1 MAMETKKEK
10 TLRLEPDQLV
20 FTIGRNEDNDLY
32 LNSPQ
37 VSRFHAQINRL
48 NDTAVEIEDLDSKY
62 GTLVNGR
69 RITRQVLRDKDR
81 VLVGIFEFQVLISPD
96 GVSLKFPTKKPEGNF
111 VAEYDLTL
119 HTSLL
124 IGRGKNCTVI
134 LDLQQISRSHSRIEK
149 SGENDYV
156 VLDLGSTN
164 GTFVNG
170 RRIEK
175 KLLKNRDILQI
186 GPIRFLFA
194 DGKVYQLNEKDVVR
208 LDTVN
213 VSKTL
218 RGNTIL
224 HDASLSILPRE
235 FVGILGPSGAGK
247 STLMSVMN
255 GNLLPTT
262 GRVTLNGMD
271 FNKNYNAFKNL
282 IGFVPQED
290 IVHPEL
296 TVFDS
301 LYFAAELRLPEDMNH
316 EEKRK
321 RVDTVLSILELE
333 ERKHTPVH
341 NLSGGQK
348 KRVNLGVELL
358 TEPSILFLDEPTS
371 GLDPGLAQKMMQLF
385 RRIADSGQTVIMC
398 THDLDEIMLFDQVA
412 IIYEGDLVFFGPP
425 GDLIGYFKVEKPNDV
440 YNRLAYPPEGGW
452 VQRFKGSIFYKD
464 YIVGRLKVARSAD
477 GTDEKTKDGASNPF
491 ESMIFF
497 NPAFSRWRQF
507 KTLSRRYL
515 HILLKDRVNVTL
527 LLGQAPVI
535 ALLLVLVFLNY
546 RNVWSL
552 LFCFSLTAIWFGCIN
567 SIKEITKEKHIYARE
582 RVVSLKVV
590 PYVFSKIAILFS
602 LCLIQCL
609 VLVAGVSAL
618 VHIEG
623 SVFMMFWVIFL
634 SSIAGLSMGLFIS
647 ALVDTTDK
655 ALAVLPLVL
664 IPQILFSGTVVD
676 IDNMIPFSQGVS
688 NAMICRWSYG
698 LLKKISVW
706 DKGFVWD
713 GDLLILAAFIP
724 VFIGLTLYFQKRKD
738 LKR

>member
-1 MAMETKKEK
+1 MAADVKKEK
-10 TLRLEPDQLV
+10 AIPLDPAKLV

-48 NDTAVEIEDLDSKY
+48 NDAAIEIEDLDSKY

-81 VLVGIFEFQVLISPD
+81 VLIGIFEFQIQITPNGIALR
-96 GVSLKFPTKKPEGNF
+96 FPTKKPEGNF

-124 IGRGKNCTVI
+124 IGRGKNSTVV
-134 LDLQQISRSHSRIEK
+134 LNSQQVSRSHTRIEK
-149 SGENDYV
+149 SGEGEYT

-170 RRIEK
+170 KRIEK
-175 KLLKNRDILQI
+175 KLLKNRDILQV

-208 LDTVN
+208 LDIVN
-213 VSKTL
+213 TSKSIHGTEIL
-218 RGNTIL
+218 RDT
-224 HDASLSILPRE
+224 SLSILPRE

-262 GRVTLNGMD
+262 GKVTLNSMD

-296 TVFDS
+296 TVFDT
-301 LYFAAELRLPEDMNH
+301 LYYAAELRLPEDMNP
-316 EEKRK
+316 EEKKK
-321 RVDTVLSILELE
+321 RVDTVISILELE
-333 ERKHTPVH
+333 ERKHTPIH

-398 THDLDEIMLFDQVA
+398 THDLDEIMLCDQVA
-412 IIYEGDLVFFGPP
+412 ILYEGDLVYFGPP

-464 YIVGRLKVARSAD
+464 FIVGRLKVAK
-477 GTDEKTKDGASNPF
+477 GGVTGDEKTKDGVANPF

-497 NPAFSRWRQF
+497 NPTFSAFRQF
-507 KTLSRRYL
+507 KTLARRYL
-515 HILLKDRVNVTL
+515 HILLKDRMNVAL

-535 ALLLVLVFLNY
+535 AVLLVLVFLNY

-567 SIKEITKEKHIYARE
+567 SIKEITKEKHIYTRE
-582 RVVSLKVV
+582 RVVSLKVA
-590 PYVFSKIAILFS
+590 PYVFSKIAILFV

-609 VLVAGVSAL
+609 ILIAVVASL

-623 SVFMMFWVIFL
+623 SSFMMFGVIFL
-634 SSIAGLSMGLFIS
+634 SSLGGLTLGLFIS

-655 ALAVLPLVL
+655 ALAVLPLIL
-664 IPQILFSGTVVD
+664 IPQILFSGTVVE
-676 IDNMIPFSQGVS
+676 IDNMIPMSQGIS
-688 NAMICRWSYG
+688 DFMICRWSYG

-706 DKGFVWD
+706 DKGFIWD
-713 GDLLILAAFIP
+713 SDLLILASFVPIL
-724 VFIGLTLYFQKRKD
+724 ILLTLFFQKRKD